1 MTSQIL
7 LFARPELSVI
17 IEMTGHFFSLNNWK
31 RVFKFVRDTLEA
43 LEIVRTTFKP
53 GLISLLLII

>member
-1 MTSQIL
+1 
-7 LFARPELSVI
+7 
-17 IEMTGHFFSLNNWK
+17 MTGHFFSLNNWK

-53 GLISLLLII
+53 VLISLLQCSAYIQFLQSIEFLLIGIES